1 MTQLTTWLHIG
12 IAEFAEPTLLLIGD
26 SDAFSWLAEQIDARR
41 DIKLAE
47 MHGVA
52 CQAAVDLHLIPA
64 THSGRLTR
72 LSNVFG
78 WEISAIEAQQMA
90 QQLREL
96 ARNTSPAHAYLD
108 TQFNMT
114 GVQVIASKGEYDP
127 VKVFAA

>member
-1 MTQLTTWLHIG
+1 MTQLTSPLHIG

-26 SDAFSWLAEQIDARR
+26 AVAFAWLAEQVDARR

-47 MHGVA
+47 THGVA

-64 THSGRLTR
+64 TRSGRLTR
-72 LSNVFG
+72 LSDEFG

-96 ARNTSPAHAYLD
+96 AATTSPAHAYLD
-108 TQFNMT
+108 TQSNMT
-114 GVQVIASKGEYDP
+114 GVQVVASKGEYDP